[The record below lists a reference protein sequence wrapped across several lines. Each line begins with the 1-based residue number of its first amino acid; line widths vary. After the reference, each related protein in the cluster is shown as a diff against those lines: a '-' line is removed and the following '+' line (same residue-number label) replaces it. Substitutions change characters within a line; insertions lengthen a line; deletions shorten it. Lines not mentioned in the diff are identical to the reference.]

1 MHKNVNLKG
10 FMKERFINNAI
21 FACPEILKN
30 LKVNASKKRQT
41 LPISCVQILDL
52 LNQVKNVKI
61 NEKCGRN

>member
-1 MHKNVNLKG
+1 ML
-10 FMKERFINNAI
+10 FWRDWFINNAI
-21 FACPEILKN
+21 FNCPEILKN

-41 LPISCVQILDL
+41 LPISRVQILDL